1 MYDKKVSKHLWAL
14 QFMHFFTCVAQF
26 YAQTERHSSFEIL
39 KNCLKLILIIHE
51 VNMFPWDIFGL
62 HSLDRRYVTESVME
76 CLKKPMTANWI
87 FIIELQCVNC
97 LFTIL
102 QSCVT

>member
-1 MYDKKVSKHLWAL
+1 MYNKKVSKQHACAL
-14 QFMHFFTCVAQF
+14 RNFMRKRKDTRPLRN
-26 YAQTERHSSFEIL
+26 E
-39 KNCLKLILIIHE
+39 KKCLKLILIIHE